1 MATLAARTPAWWMDM
16 SLEVLKKGIFIWGLG
31 FFFSSLFMAVLVG
44 LVAVLVGVDLT
55 LVDNSLGEE

>member
-1 MATLAARTPAWWMDM
+1 MDGYEFGGFEKRDFR
-16 SLEVLKKGIFIWGLG
+16 LGVG
-31 FFFSSLFMAVLVG
+31 FFFFFSLFMAVLVG

>member
-1 MATLAARTPAWWMDM
+1 MDGYEFGGFEKRDFH
-16 SLEVLKKGIFIWGLG
+16 LGFG
-31 FFFSSLFMAVLVG
+31 FFFFFFFSLFMSVLVG